1 AALALHGQNH
11 REGETVPREAHREGS
26 RPRRAAGMEDP
37 PPSAA
42 RRVDAGDIRAGAPHR
57 RVDRALLANRCRT
70 AGDDVDRRAA
80 PYERRFR
87 AIMMAKVARSGLRGI
102 PGPFRSD
109 ALLTSNSDI
118 NRSAALPQHRSFP

>member
-1 AALALHGQNH
+1 
-11 REGETVPREAHREGS
+11 
-26 RPRRAAGMEDP
+26 MEDP

-87 AIMMAKVARSGLRGI
+87 AIMMAKVARWGPGGNS
-102 PGPFRSD
+102 GPFLSD
-109 ALLTSNSDI
+109 AFPTLP
-118 NRSAALPQHRSFP
+118 SAIKRLVPPPHRRGLP